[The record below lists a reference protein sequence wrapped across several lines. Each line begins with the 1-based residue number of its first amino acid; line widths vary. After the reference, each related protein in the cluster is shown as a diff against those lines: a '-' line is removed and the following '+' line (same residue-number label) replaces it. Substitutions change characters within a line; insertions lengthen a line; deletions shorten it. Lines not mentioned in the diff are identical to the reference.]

1 MRKGSRL
8 DGMDILLYGA
18 MPYVENR
25 ELAEYESVGHEN
37 LVLPDRARRRI
48 LRRVRRMGKYFERHA
63 EYNPVLEGLQRVA
76 VVILVVMSLCF
87 AGTMSIDAVRAT
99 LWETI
104 VEWFEDSIFF
114 QFVVDD
120 ETGMPE
126 RILDYKEPVIGD
138 EYERRVVRKNDFDY
152 DVEYTNGKDEIIYS
166 QSIYYRNDVLIS
178 NEETELIGVEIN
190 QNTGNLMEC
199 KSNNFYQTN
208 LVWSDGKYIFYLQSN
223 LEPDELIEIAESVS

>member
-120 ETGMPE
+120 ETVQE
-126 RILDYKEPVIGD
+126 VINEYKEPKLSDKYKRKEI
-138 EYERRVVRKNDFDY
+138 RKNRTSFY
-152 DVEYTNGKDEIIYS
+152 VEYISGEKVIMYT
-166 QSIYYRNDVLIS
+166 QSLLSDNDILLS
-178 NEETELIGVEIN
+178 NHDTIFQEVIIN
-190 QNTGNLMEC
+190 QYEGKMTEFQSKDTKALTFIWNDGIYMYKIEGNLE
-199 KSNNFYQTN
+199 
-208 LVWSDGKYIFYLQSN
+208 
-223 LEPDELIEIAESVS
+223 LEELLIIAESVS